1 MKIGKKNAS
10 FSNLLCFVLGVLL
23 SAIVLI
29 LLGTYCNYMD
39 PYTIMRGHPKIF
51 GDLKIRT
58 VEEND
63 DKEINCYLVMLK
75 DDKQIFY
82 TQKNKENKVTDL
94 AIVGANN
101 SIRLSIKSSEETGG
115 WKNAIYGCTN
125 GYTKGEQ
132 YVDIDFDGQF
142 DAKNIFDNQGELL
155 SKWIYL
161 DGIWQKVDYL
171 EGQKATADHRNY
183 TFQHGYGWHE
193 VSSK

>member
-75 DDKQIFY
+75 DDKQFFY
-82 TQKNKENKVTDL
+82 AQKNKENKVTDV

-115 WKNAIYGCTN
+115 WKTAIYGCTK

-155 SKWIYL
+155 SKWIYS

-171 EGQKATADHRNY
+171 DDGKAILGQTRYVFDANS
-183 TFQHGYGWHE
+183 GWRE
-193 VSSK
+193 D